1 MPFSSQSVS
10 SRGLCWVK
18 ISIQMKVKVGLSGSR
33 EGLPKVVWQIRVA
46 QTPCLQHAATK
57 KFHGRIAILRLWCAV
72 RLCNSLLRKTLGKRR
87 RFSNSNFL
95 PTKDKW
101 AGQAT
106 GAKRRGNY
114 HRLAQRQSFPKV
126 IMWAKSNTGVD
137 PYPGRLQEPKGWWS
151 NNDNVMWNRTSWRWS
166 YGQHT
171 RCWRKPYL
179 QWRGAHSKSNRPFKP
194 TMNLILMHLVII
206 DSLVWLLPQGNKL
219 LHPETTAWKREKEQL

>member
-87 RFSNSNFL
+87 RFSSSNFL

-106 GAKRRGNY
+106 GAKRRGNS

-126 IMWAKSNTGVD
+126 SWKWYRDWSLSWTIAGTKGLVEQQRQCHVEQNFLKMKLRTTHTVLEEALSAVKRCT
-137 PYPGRLQEPKGWWS
+137 LQIQP
-151 NNDNVMWNRTSWRWS
+151 
-166 YGQHT
+166 
-171 RCWRKPYL
+171 
-179 QWRGAHSKSNRPFKP
+179 
-194 TMNLILMHLVII
+194 
-206 DSLVWLLPQGNKL
+206 SL
-219 LHPETTAWKREKEQL
+219 